1 VAHEWIKLT
10 TLALKGRGGVARR
23 VWSWSVELELE
34 SVELESVE
42 LAANVLSE
50 HRQDVQRL
58 GWRHLRI
65 F

>member
-1 VAHEWIKLT
+1 VDKAHYSGIEGE
-10 TLALKGRGGVARR
+10 GRSGKESVELERGV
-23 VWSWSVELELE
+23 WSVEL
-34 SVELESVE
+34 ELESVE

-50 HRQDVQRL
+50 HRQDIQRL